1 MKRRS
6 RAKSSFFDEL
16 YAALVVAPVWAGP
29 ILALIAFA
37 AFRWVIPWAFAPA
50 DPKDLMAKTVYGTLA
65 GVAAKFAPWGAGA
78 VLFVWL
84 FALFGKQS
92 NRRRL
97 DGQTGIESIRRLS
110 WQDFERL
117 LAEAF
122 RRQGFA
128 VEQVGGARPDGGVDL
143 RLRRQSEVVLVQ
155 CKQWLTWNV
164 GVKVVREMY
173 GVVAAEHATRGI
185 VVTSG
190 KFSADAQG
198 FARTVPIT
206 LIDGNEL
213 LRLVADVQARPMT
226 IEPPPATVAPPRPA
240 AVTPQCPTCGSAM
253 KLRTA
258 RQGSQ
263 AGSQFWGCSKYP
275 ACRGTRPLAPVH
287 V

>member
-1 MKRRS
+1 MVARRQ
-6 RAKSSFFDEL
+6 KSSFFDEL
-16 YAALVVAPVWAGP
+16 YKTLIVAPAWAGP
-29 ILALIAFA
+29 VLALIVFA
-37 AFRWVIPWAFAPA
+37 GLRWLVPWAFAPSNSA
-50 DPKDLMAKTVYGTLA
+50 DVMAKTVYGTLA

-84 FALFGKQS
+84 FALVGKQS

-128 VEQVGGARPDGGVDL
+128 VEQVGGAGPDGGVDL
-143 RLRRQSEVVLVQ
+143 RLRRQSEIVLVQ

-173 GVVAAEHATRGI
+173 GVVAAERATRGI

-226 IEPPPATVAPPRPA
+226 IESPPASAVPPRPA

-258 RQGSQ
+258 KQGSQ

-275 ACRGTRPLAPVH
+275 ACRGTRPLSPITT
-287 V
+287 